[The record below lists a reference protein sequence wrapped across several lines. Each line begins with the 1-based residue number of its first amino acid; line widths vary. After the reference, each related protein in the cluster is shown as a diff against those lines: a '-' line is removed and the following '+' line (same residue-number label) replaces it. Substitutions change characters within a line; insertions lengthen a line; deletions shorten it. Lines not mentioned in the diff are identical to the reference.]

1 MTRRFAI
8 PVILFSV
15 LLAAGLGSAGPRF
28 YPDDPIARE
37 PETEDASG
45 AEPQDIGL
53 LYDLTFNLFV
63 TPRRTPSGTRAG
75 NVNTVDE
82 VPDSSWFTNRIDRG
96 LPHETLVN
104 GPIKG
109 AAPDPSRWTFLREKA
124 SGYAPGFTAGDATGE
139 TWFLSFDPPSNPEGA
154 TAAVVI
160 ANRLFWALGYNQV
173 EYFLTT
179 VDPGKVEI
187 APDATARRPSRERT
201 PVTHADLEDVLR
213 RSARSADRTYRAVA
227 GRMLKGTV
235 LGGFHYDGTR
245 PDDPNDLVPHEHR
258 RELRA
263 LRVFGAWTNLT
274 DLKAG
279 NTLDAI
285 EPSPSGHKIIRHYL
299 QDVGSTFGMGANGP
313 HDWDE
318 GWEYFYQ
325 GDTTLRRLLSFG
337 FWLSPW
343 QKLSYP
349 SHSSVGRFEGD
360 EFDPAT
366 WKPHTAT
373 RAYIELRPDDAFWA
387 AQKVAA
393 FSDQLIRDIV
403 NAGELSDPA
412 AAAYLA
418 EVLIKRRDKIA
429 RAYLPAVNPLV
440 KPALSADGTLA
451 FANAAVDAGVAE
463 AATSYRAEWYRFDNA
478 TGESRRLGESTAAE
492 PSLKAPGGAL
502 AGAGEFVRVD
512 VSLESASH
520 PSWREPVR
528 LYFRRSAE
536 EWKLV
541 GLERLP
547 EIWPAAPAITA
558 DARLRATTTPAST
571 AR

>member
-1 MTRRFAI
+1 MTRRFLF
-8 PVILFSV
+8 PVVVSTV
-15 LLAAGLGSAGPRF
+15 LLATGLGSAGPRF

-37 PETEDASG
+37 PETQDASG
-45 AEPQDIGL
+45 AEPWEIGL
-53 LYDLTFNLFV
+53 LYDLSYSLFI
-63 TPRRTPSGTRAG
+63 TPRHRPSGTRAG

-104 GPIKG
+104 GPIEG
-109 AAPDPSRWTFLREKA
+109 PPPDASQWTFLREKS
-124 SGYAPGFTAGDATGE
+124 SGYAPGFTASDANGE
-139 TWFLSFDPPSNPEGA
+139 TWFISFDPPSNPEGS
-154 TAAVVI
+154 TAALII

-179 VDPGKVEI
+179 VDPSKVEI
-187 APDATARRPSRERT
+187 GPDATARRASRERT
-201 PVTHADLEDVLR
+201 PITRDDLDAVLR
-213 RSARSADRTYRAVA
+213 RSAKSADGTYRAVA
-227 GRMLKGTV
+227 GRILKGTV
-235 LGGFHYDGTR
+235 LGGFRYQGTR
-245 PDDPNDLVPHEHR
+245 ADDPNDLVPHEHR

-274 DLKAG
+274 DLKSG
-279 NTLDAI
+279 NTLDVI
-285 EPSPSGHKIIRHYL
+285 EPAPSGRKVIRHYL
-299 QDVGSTFGMGANGP
+299 QDIGSTFGLGANGP

-325 GDTTLRRLLSFG
+325 GDTTMRRLLSFG

-349 SHSSVGRFEGD
+349 PYPSVGRFEGD
-360 EFDPAT
+360 EFDPRT
-366 WKPHTAT
+366 WRPHTAT
-373 RAYIELRPDDAFWA
+373 RAYLELRPDDAFWA
-387 AQKVAA
+387 ALRVAA
-393 FSDQLIRDIV
+393 FSDRLIRDIV
-403 NAGELSDPA
+403 DAGELSDA
-412 AAAYLA
+412 DASAYLA
-418 EVLIKRRDKIA
+418 SVLIKRRDKIA

-440 KPALSADGTLA
+440 APALATDGTLT

-463 AATSYRAEWYRFDNA
+463 AATAYRAEWFRFDNA
-478 TGESRRLGESTAAE
+478 TGASKPLGETTAAE
-492 PSLKAPGGAL
+492 PALKAPDGGL

-512 VSLESASH
+512 VSLESAEH

-528 LYFRRSAE
+528 LFFRRSAGG
-536 EWKLV
+536 WNLV

-547 EIWPAAPAITA
+547 EIWPARPSVTEGAGITG
-558 DARLRATTTPAST
+558 TTAPAST

>member
-1 MTRRFAI
+1 MTKRFVLPTI
-8 PVILFSV
+8 VGVV

-37 PETEDASG
+37 PESQDASG
-45 AEPQDIGL
+45 AEPWEIGL
-53 LYDLTFNLFV
+53 LYDLNYQLFV
-63 TPRRTPSGTRAG
+63 TPRREASGIRAG

-96 LPHETLVN
+96 LPHEALVN
-104 GPIKG
+104 GTIKG
-109 AAPDPSRWTFLREKA
+109 PPPDPSRWTVLREKT
-124 SGYAPGFTAGDATGE
+124 SGYAPGFTARDDAGE
-139 TWFLSFDPPSNPEGA
+139 TWFVSFDPPSNPEGA

-160 ANRLFWALGYNQV
+160 ANRFFWALGYNQV
-173 EYFLTT
+173 ENFLTT
-179 VDPGKVEI
+179 VDPPKVAI
-187 APDATARRPSRERT
+187 SPDAETRRPSRERT
-201 PVTHADLEDVLR
+201 PLTHADLEGVFR
-213 RSARSADRTYRAVA
+213 RSAKTADGTYRAVA
-227 GRMLKGTV
+227 GRLLKGTI
-235 LGGFHYDGTR
+235 LGGFRYQGTR

-263 LRVFGAWTNLT
+263 LRVFGAWVNLT

-279 NTLDAI
+279 NTLDVI
-285 EPSPSGHKIIRHYL
+285 EPALSGHQIVRHYL

-325 GDTTLRRLLSFG
+325 GDTTLRRLLSLG

-349 SHSSVGRFEGD
+349 SYPSVGRFEGD
-360 EFDPAT
+360 EFDPRM
-366 WKPHTAT
+366 WRPHTAT
-373 RAYIELRPDDAFWA
+373 RAYLELRPDDAFWA
-387 AQKVAA
+387 ALRVAA

-403 NAGELSDPA
+403 DAGELSDADA
-412 AAAYLA
+412 AAHMAD
-418 EVLIKRRDKIA
+418 VLIKRRDKIA

-440 KPALSADGTLA
+440 APSLARDGTLT

-463 AATSYRAEWYRFDNA
+463 TATSYRAEWFGFDNA
-478 TGESRRLGESTAAE
+478 TGESKPLGETTAPMPA
-492 PSLKAPGGAL
+492 LKAPDGRL
-502 AGAGEFVRVD
+502 TSAGEFVRVD
-512 VSLESASH
+512 VSLESAAH

-528 LYFRRSAE
+528 LFFRRSE
-536 EWKLV
+536 GTWRLV

-547 EIWPAAPAITA
+547 ESVPAASDGRSKTLS
-558 DARLRATTTPAST
+558 R
-571 AR
+571 